1 MPFLPL
7 YNIAQYQN
15 LKQFPKIA
23 KVINNND
30 PKKLGRI
37 KVELPGM
44 YEPEDSLGTNLPWIR
59 KLQDNFLCGSGEMFS
74 VPDVGALIEIVWPY
88 DNTNAFYRG
97 IPYGTN
103 TSTGKFVQDYP
114 NEWGWTDGTFEL
126 KVNKNTH
133 DFVLKN
139 NVVTI
144 IGTGDGNLSITG
156 TNISVTGD
164 AVTVDASTV
173 DVSASAVNINAGNV
187 KIGGSTTI
195 DNKVFLSHQHTNGN
209 DGKPTGGVI

>member
-44 YEPEDSLGTNLPWIR
+44 YEPEDSTGTNLPWIR

-74 VPDVGALIEIVWPY
+74 VPEVGSLIEVVWPY

-97 IPYGTN
+97 LPYNTN
-103 TSTGKFVQDYP
+103 TATEKFYSDYP
-114 NEWGWTDGTFEL
+114 NEWGFTDGAFEF

-133 DFVLKN
+133 DFILKN
-139 NVVTI
+139 EVVTI
-144 IGTGDGNLSITG
+144 QGLGDGTITISG
-156 TNISVTGD
+156 NNICVLGDSVN
-164 AVTVDASTV
+164 VDASTV
-173 DVSASAVNINAGNV
+173 NINAGKVN
-187 KIGGSTTI
+187 IGGSTTI